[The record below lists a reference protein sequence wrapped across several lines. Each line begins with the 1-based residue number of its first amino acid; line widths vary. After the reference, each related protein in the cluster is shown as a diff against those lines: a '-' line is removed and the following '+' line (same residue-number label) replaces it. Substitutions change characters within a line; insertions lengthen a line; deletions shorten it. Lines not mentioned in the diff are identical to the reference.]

1 MVANERFD
9 AMTAVITG
17 GASGIGLAVAPS
29 HRACNYDHVSGGVL
43 SATQNDTGLVV
54 PGERGKRTV
63 VQSLTMA
70 VLSLSKPLSLNRL
83 SRLEE
88 RFSSI
93 LPSPGLSQNT

>member
-1 MVANERFD
+1 MRFGEGLG
-9 AMTAVITG
+9 AAEQRLIG
-17 GASGIGLAVAPS
+17 GGKFAINKQNLCCRFGFG
-29 HRACNYDHVSGGVL
+29 
-43 SATQNDTGLVV
+43 TQNDTGLVV

>member
-1 MVANERFD
+1 MRF
-9 AMTAVITG
+9 G
-17 GASGIGLAVAPS
+17 EGLGAAEQRLIGAGKFAINKQNLC
-29 HRACNYDHVSGGVL
+29 RRFGFG
-43 SATQNDTGLVV
+43 TQNDTGLVV